1 MPSPALS
8 ERRAVR
14 PLHWAADASGPAEPE
29 VHAEVTISP
38 EHRALGHTLCQQLGE
53 EIRKLGFPL
62 DRMPPMPEFDQ
73 ASFSRAKDPFSGLD
87 SLVGIWTN
95 ARGHRIGEIKIHGN
109 GSFYA
114 EYDVTRP
121 HPSNRRWF
129 VESVVAWGRGRIIKT
144 EAKLLPALEP

>member
-1 MPSPALS
+1 MGSQALF
-8 ERRAVR
+8 ERRALL
-14 PLHWAADASGPAEPE
+14 PPHGTDGDSGPHEQE
-29 VHAEVTISP
+29 VHAEVRISL
-38 EHRALGHTLCQQLGE
+38 EQCALGDSLCQQLGE

-62 DRMPPMPEFDQ
+62 DRLPPVPEFDQ
-73 ASFSRAKDPFSGLD
+73 ASFTRAKDPFSGLD

-95 ARGHRIGEIKIHGN
+95 PRGHRIGEIRIHGN

-121 HPSNRRWF
+121 HPTNSRWF

-144 EAKLLPALEP
+144 EPKLLPSLGA

>member
-1 MPSPALS
+1 MRSQALS
-8 ERRAVR
+8 DRRAT
-14 PLHWAADASGPAEPE
+14 PPHWVAGDSASPEQGVLAE
-29 VHAEVTISP
+29 ATISP
-38 EHRALGHTLCQQLGE
+38 AHRALGNTLCQQLGE

-62 DRMPPMPEFDQ
+62 DRLPPVPEFDQ
-73 ASFSRAKDPFSGLD
+73 ASFTRVKDPFSGLD

-121 HPSNRRWF
+121 HPSQSRWF
-129 VESVVAWGRGRIIKT
+129 VESVIAWGRGSIIKT
-144 EAKLLPALEP
+144 EPRLLPALGP